1 MQKAKNLY
9 LLTIV
14 AYLAFSCAQQGVP
27 TGGEKDTEPPQL
39 LAANPPNRQIHFKG
53 NEVILTFNEYIQLNN
68 PREQIV
74 IVPPLD
80 RKKLEVTAKK
90 NRVYIRFN
98 QSLQDSTTYTL
109 NFREAIQDITERN
122 PARNLKLAFST
133 GPVIDTLLIKGTV
146 HHLLTD
152 APAENYTV
160 ALAPLSDTLDIFK
173 HKPMYFTY
181 TDKAGNFQLD
191 NLKKGS
197 YIIYAFADQNKNLT
211 IDSQSEPFGFRATP
225 VALTNENLEQ
235 HLLVYKL
242 DMRPLKLVSARPV
255 GNQFI
260 IRFNKGYNTLQLQT
274 ADSSRTIYYT
284 NPEPT
289 AISIYNTWNIA
300 DSLGVRVIC
309 LDSISNKIDTTL
321 YVKFSAQRLSPDKFT
336 INIEHVI
343 YYTANKTLL
352 AKLRFSKPVVHLN
365 PDSICIYAD
374 SAQVIHFNKDD
385 FTWNN
390 TRTEATIYKALQYP
404 LRFEKKSL
412 ERRNL
417 KSQTKTETPEKT
429 KPDYTT
435 LYNHLILKRN
445 AFISAEKDTLNTS
458 TQAIKELKPEDV
470 GILLYETET
479 THPVVAELYN
489 KNKIVIKS
497 QGNKGRFT
505 NILRDTY
512 RLRAYIDTNHNGTW
526 DWGNYYQKQEPEP
539 VWHYYDKDTRDIP
552 IKANWE
558 IGPLWIRPVNH
569 VYKPAKP

>member
-1 MQKAKNLY
+1 
-9 LLTIV
+9 
-14 AYLAFSCAQQGVP
+14 
-27 TGGEKDTEPPQL
+27 
-39 LAANPPNRQIHFKG
+39 
-53 NEVILTFNEYIQLNN
+53 
-68 PREQIV
+68 
-74 IVPPLD
+74 
-80 RKKLEVTAKK
+80 
-90 NRVYIRFN
+90 
-98 QSLQDSTTYTL
+98 
-109 NFREAIQDITERN
+109 
-122 PARNLKLAFST
+122 
-133 GPVIDTLLIKGTV
+133 
-146 HHLLTD
+146 
-152 APAENYTV
+152 
-160 ALAPLSDTLDIFK
+160 
-173 HKPMYFTY
+173 
-181 TDKAGNFQLD
+181 
-191 NLKKGS
+191 
-197 YIIYAFADQNKNLT
+197 
-211 IDSQSEPFGFRATP
+211 
-225 VALTNENLEQ
+225 
-235 HLLVYKL
+235 
-242 DMRPLKLVSARPV
+242 
-255 GNQFI
+255 
-260 IRFNKGYNTLQLQT
+260 
-274 ADSSRTIYYT
+274 
-284 NPEPT
+284 
-289 AISIYNTWNIA
+289 
-300 DSLGVRVIC
+300 
-309 LDSISNKIDTTL
+309 
-321 YVKFSAQRLSPDKFT
+321 
-336 INIEHVI
+336 
-343 YYTANKTLL
+343 
-352 AKLRFSKPVVHLN
+352 LRFSKPVVHLN

-374 SAQVIHFNKDD
+374 SAQVIHFSKDD

-404 LRFEKKSL
+404 LRFEKKSP

-445 AFISAEKDTLNTS
+445 AFLSAEKDTLNTS